1 MPDRDQLALAV
12 EDTFRNA
19 RASGLSIADAAD
31 LVAAAIRTHLT
42 EAAEADTRAAGH
54 VHVQSILGMASG
66 LPLVQCRVGWEQWEW
81 DVEQA
86 RQHAFW
92 VLACAEAAEHDAA
105 VWRWLTLGP
114 IGMDSGPAA
123 AAIQD
128 LRRFRGQ
135 TDAIDWR
142 LPAHDQ
148 TGG

>member
-1 MPDRDQLALAV
+1 MC
-12 EDTFRNA
+12 TCK
-19 RASGLSIADAAD
+19 
-31 LVAAAIRTHLT
+31 
-42 EAAEADTRAAGH
+42 
-54 VHVQSILGMASG
+54 SILGMATG

-81 DVEQA
+81 NVEQA

-92 VLACAEAAEHDAA
+92 TLAAAEAAEHDAA

-114 IGMDSGPAA
+114 IGMEPGPAA

-135 TDAIDWR
+135 ADAIDWR

-148 TGG
+148 VGDAAG